1 MTNESSNINQET
13 NLAALDIPAAIS
25 VSDLAYLMDVNPV
38 EVVKGLM
45 RGGYMFAVNDVI
57 ERDIASIV
65 IQLFGFK
72 ANPLEDTVQT
82 LVSLSV
88 GVENEDPNEVAP
100 RPPIITILGH
110 VDHGKTTLLDS
121 IRKSNVV
128 ESEHGGITQHIAAYQ
143 VNHESQIITFLDTP
157 GHEAF
162 TAMRARGAQVT
173 DIAILVIAADDGI
186 MPQTLEAIDHIKA
199 AGVPMIITI
208 TKIDIPNANVDNVYR
223 QLSEQNILVEAW
235 GGDVIA
241 VPLSAITGEGI
252 PELLENILLVSE
264 ISELKANPN
273 RNARG
278 VVIESKLDRSRGVMT
293 TILVQTGTLR
303 QGDVVV
309 IGDTYGKIKAIFD
322 DKGQKIIEAGPSKPI
337 EIMGVNDIPISGS
350 IIEVV
355 KDEREAKDIIS
366 KKSAQALRE
375 GITLQEAHSRNI
387 SDSIRHVDLII
398 KTDVQGSIDAVKTTL
413 EDLNTERIKVNIIRI
428 ASGGIT
434 ERDVMLAVASKAVI
448 IGFNILPES
457 GAKILAKQ
465 EGVEIRHYTIIYK
478 LIEDVAKALEGLLET
493 EYQEIYTGRGS
504 VRAIFSVG
512 RHTKVAGVYVN
523 DGKVTRDS
531 SVHIIRSGK
540 KIFEGNITTLKHFK
554 NDVKE
559 VANGFE
565 GGLTIEN
572 FNEFEENDE
581 LEFYGFEEIYQ

>member
-25 VSDLAYLMDVNPV
+25 VSDLANLMDVNPV

>member
-25 VSDLAYLMDVNPV
+25 VSDLANLMDVNPV

-293 TILVQTGTLR
+293 TVLVQTGTLR